1 MGSPLLI
8 LFVGKHIY
16 LLAVTNT
23 KQALTIS
30 LIYGSQPEAL
40 KL

>member
-1 MGSPLLI
+1 MGSVLLI
-8 LFVGKHIY
+8 TLVGKNIY
-16 LLAVTNT
+16 LLAVTKT

-30 LIYGSQPEAL
+30 LIHGSQLEAL